1 MPELTHSVG
10 DGGTNLPH
18 EVALVKMMLKVVGRF
33 KGVGYL
39 HGDYT
44 SPSYGDTGSAIVAFQ
59 KANSLA
65 AGTTATN
72 HRPDRSG
79 VVEPGSQTWQLLV
92 SQLPD
97 AYKQA
102 RTLEGTTLAYFPMP
116 AFVKGQSLNE
126 IRLHELDAGF
136 KDKLVSLVEKFY
148 VKSGIVLFINP
159 TGWRRT
165 FDEQMGKV
173 TEAAPGESIHQ
184 YGVAIDIGFKDLR
197 YVAIDGAIRQTATS
211 NRGFEELPRHKEPFF
226 KARNKIAVEQLGLFA
241 TILGGDWFHLQA
253 YDDARLDSVTSF
265 MTLLESVGKRMSWGP
280 HYMTPTDYWCDLGLG
295 GERFLVGTAVE
306 IWDRNKA
313 IVLTKADLAKALT
326 AKLTADPRFSV
337 EQFLGVPLAS
347 TAHPGKPADKPDAI
361 TAASFSDHHLAAVK
375 TLLRAE
381 FAAAQAQWKKWRP
394 IYYRSAARRGPN
406 PRFPKKH

>member
-1 MPELTHSVG
+1 
-10 DGGTNLPH
+10 
-18 EVALVKMMLKVVGRF
+18 MMLKVVGRF
-33 KGVGYL
+33 KGVGYF

-44 SPSYGDTGSAIVAFQ
+44 DPSSGDTGSAIVAFQ
-59 KANSLA
+59 KANDLA
-65 AGTTATN
+65 PSATAKDQ
-72 HRPDRSG
+72 RPDRSG
-79 VVEPGSQTWQLLV
+79 LIEPGSPTWQRLV
-92 SQLPD
+92 GQLPD

-102 RTLEGTTLAYFPMP
+102 RTLEGTTLAYFPMQ
-116 AFVKGQSLNE
+116 AFVEGQSLNE

-184 YGVAIDIGFKDLR
+184 YGVAVDIGFKDLP
-197 YVAIDGAIRQTATS
+197 YVAVDGTIRQTAAS
-211 NRGFEELPRHKEPFF
+211 NRGFEDLPRHKEPFF
-226 KARNKIAVEQLGLFA
+226 KARNKIAVDQLGLFA
-241 TILGGDWFHLQA
+241 TILSNDWFHLQA

-306 IWDRNKA
+306 IWDRKKA
-313 IVLTKADLAKALT
+313 IVLTKADLAKALN
-326 AKLTADPRFSV
+326 AKLTADPQFSA
-337 EQFLGVPLAS
+337 EQFLGLPLGS
-347 TAHPGKPADKPDAI
+347 TAHPGTPGDKPAPI
-361 TAASFSDHHLAAVK
+361 TAANLSGRHLAAVK

-381 FAAAQAQWKKWRP
+381 FTAAQAQWKKWRP

>member
-1 MPELTHSVG
+1 MPDLTSSVG
-10 DGGTNLPH
+10 DGGRNLPH
-18 EVALVKMMLKVVGRF
+18 EVALVKMMLKVVGRSRRVAYF
-33 KGVGYL
+33 D
-39 HGDYT
+39 GDYT
-44 SPSYGDTGSAIVAFQ
+44 SPSAGDTAGAVLAFQ
-59 KANSLA
+59 KANNLPA
-65 AGTTATN
+65 AATATGQ
-72 HRPDRSG
+72 RPERFG
-79 VVEPGSQTWQLLV
+79 LVEPGRPTWERLV

-97 AYKQA
+97 AYKEA

-126 IRLHELDAGF
+126 IRLHDLDAGF
-136 KDKLVSLVEKFY
+136 KNKLVSLVEKFY
-148 VKSGIVLFINP
+148 GKSGIVLFINP

-184 YGVAIDIGFKDLR
+184 YGVAADIGFKDLR
-197 YVAIDGAIRQTATS
+197 YVAVDGAIRQTATS

-226 KARNKIAVEQLGLFA
+226 KARNKIALEQLGLFA

-253 YDDARLDSVTSF
+253 YDDAQLDSVSSF
-265 MTLLESVGKRMSWGP
+265 MTLLQSVGKRMSWGP

-306 IWDRNKA
+306 IWDRRKA
-313 IVLTKADLAKALT
+313 IVLAKADLAKALT

-337 EQFLGVPLAS
+337 EQFLGLRLGS
-347 TAHPGKPADKPDAI
+347 TTHPGTATDKPAPM
-361 TAASFSDHHLAAVK
+361 TAANVSDQHLAAVK

-381 FAAAQAQWKKWRP
+381 FTAAEAQWKKWRP